1 MTEIK
6 LTIRQSDGTLFDVH
20 VPSDATVFELKQ
32 VCVEG
37 CKLEPEAQRLIFK
50 GKLNPKNLT
59 FN

>member
-50 GKLNPKNLT
+50 GKLNPKN
-59 FN
+59 